1 MLCWQDKLELCD
13 ENTIAEFAAT
23 AECGKKCKCFDKLR
37 DLGENV
43 AVQVIHEICEA
54 RVAGTLMKTYKIST
68 TRFSWCQTI
77 SACNFSPP
85 GCENNKAI
93 VLRFAR
99 RH

>member
-43 AVQVIHEICEA
+43 AVQVIREIREA
-54 RVAGTLMKTYKIST
+54 RVAGTLMKTYKTST
-68 TRFSWCQTI
+68 TRLIMSHNLVLQFFT
-77 SACNFSPP
+77 P
-85 GCENNKAI
+85 G
-93 VLRFAR
+93 V
-99 RH
+99 